1 MSVSLLPMAAFAA
14 EEPVTSYL
22 LWVGDVQVTS
32 DNMNNIPGVTGGTAT
47 YNPDSG
53 VLAMNGITGIE
64 GSHNNAKIYSEADL
78 TITGSCMIDASGV
91 TRGIYTTADLT
102 LDGDI
107 EVKDAVDLSVYVDGS
122 KNITI
127 NGGIIKISSDTTRY
141 GLIGGNYSK
150 LTIKAGDIIIESFGS
165 DDYGNG
171 NGIDVGSFY
180 MQDGKLSVT
189 GYAVGLFSYYFSQTG
204 GSIYAEGKH
213 KPGVL
218 VGNGSSPDLY
228 IKGELESV
236 TWSED
241 RSAIQSY
248 RSSIRINSNY
258 YIKEPADASIVNDG
272 NGQIIVNSNQTNAG
286 HVIITKKPTP
296 YDLWIAGTQVT
307 SANAGDLTVID
318 GVDVADGGKAS
329 YDAETN
335 TLTLENA
342 TLGGAGYPDWR
353 HNNSVIT
360 IAEREPGI
368 KQLTVAFSGDNKIE
382 CEFDGTSGYNYYN
395 GICGV
400 YTDFIFDGD
409 DDATLTI
416 SGRLTM
422 PATPENGALCC
433 GSITLNGGTV
443 LCQAPEEE
451 CANPYDTNPYG
462 VGMNNS
468 DGVTLTVNGGKL
480 ISKAFRPL
488 VPNFDSSKLAGNT
501 VLRGSVNYD
510 GTELES
516 YNFNSQNSYR
526 YVEATPAVPVTSYL
540 LWVGDVQVTSDNLTI
555 DSSDCADVV
564 SGSATYDP
572 DTRTLALDGFVYSGA
587 GSSSYPNTAIN
598 YLETGRTLTLDLTG
612 ENRVTLNGARGNEQF
627 GIYCDTD
634 SELII
639 QGGGSLYSKV
649 IYPDFP
655 GTYAYTY
662 GIYGGKVTING
673 GTVTA
678 EGFEAPNSFGI
689 RGGVSGVEVNGG
701 SLTAIAGQ
709 ASNRSYGVDSAL
721 VVNGGTVVAK
731 TISTGPDAKALSGAP
746 TLGEGVTATASM
758 NPDGS
763 GAEKYSA
770 DHNSS
775 YKWFKAQ
782 SGEPAPV
789 LTIVKNWSDNGDAAG
804 KRPDSIDVMVKA
816 VAAAEFD
823 ATYEVPPRTLILV
836 KPILFLSIETDAETG
851 DQAVVFGEMNEEFIG
866 AVGEEYAQACKAA
879 LESALTAAAAKAAID
894 QSAIGSEKSSS
905 LFVNT
910 GVTVTVGGNI
920 YPVWIQA
927 ASEYSGEL
935 FYIPDVYAKD
945 SEPVAVEAESWV
957 KDGDTWTCEMTL
969 PAGVTSVE
977 IWESAVP
984 DGYEITGNG
993 SEDDPAA
1000 ADISGDTTVT
1010 LTNTL
1015 IPDAEEPVIPV
1026 SYAYNVE
1033 TPENENGSVTVKPSP
1048 AEAGDTVTVT
1058 AEPNEGYEVDKITVT
1073 DNFGNE
1079 IPVKR
1084 NDDGTYSF
1092 TMPDGPVK
1100 VTAEFKETDH
1110 SLICPSKHFS
1120 DVDPDAWYHESVDY
1134 VVENGLMNGISDEL
1148 FDPAG
1153 TVTRGMVV
1161 TILYSLE
1168 GEPAVSGP
1176 SHFFDVSTE
1185 APEWYTD
1192 AVLWASENGI
1202 VEGYIEGPHKVF
1214 GPNAPITRE
1223 QFAAILYRYEQYKG
1237 GGFVGDWYFLL
1248 EYEDADQ
1255 ISDWADEAMHW
1266 CVMKGII
1273 KGCTETTLVPK
1284 GEASRAEAAAIIMR
1298 YIESGN

>member
-32 DNMNNIPGVTGGTAT
+32 DNMNNIPGVAGGTAT

-64 GSHNNAKIYSEADL
+64 GSHNNAKIYAEEDL

-107 EVKDAVDLSVYVDGS
+107 EVKDAVDLSVHVDGS

-141 GLIGGNYSK
+141 GLVGGNYSK
-150 LTIKAGDIIIESFGS
+150 LTINAGDIIIESFGS

-248 RSSIRINSNY
+248 RSSIRINSSY
-258 YIKEPADASIVNDG
+258 YIKEPAGASIVNDG

-296 YDLWIAGTQVT
+296 YDLWVCGTQVT
-307 SANAGDLTVID
+307 SANAGDLSVID
-318 GVDVADGGKAS
+318 GVDVVEGGKAS
-329 YDAETN
+329 FDAETN

-342 TLGGAGYPDWR
+342 TLGGAGHPDWR

-488 VPNFDSSKLAGNT
+488 VPNFDSSKLASNT

-510 GTELES
+510 GTELEP

-526 YVEATPAVPVTSYL
+526 YVEATPAAPVTSYL

-587 GSSSYPNTAIN
+587 GSSSYPNAAIN

-612 ENRVTLNGARGNEQF
+612 ENQVTLNGARGNEQY

-678 EGFEAPNSFGI
+678 EGFEAPNSYGI

-709 ASNRSYGVDSAL
+709 GSNQSFGVDSAL
-721 VVNGGTVVAK
+721 AVNGGTVVAK
-731 TISTGPDAKALSGAP
+731 TVSTGSNARALSGAP
-746 TLGEGVTATASM
+746 TLAEGISATAST
-758 NPDGS
+758 NADGS

-770 DHNSS
+770 DNNGS

-782 SGEPAPV
+782 SGEPAAITLDIRCSNGASGTVEYKWDTDGSWTTVSVTENTEITLIIPESAAT
-789 LTIVKNWSDNGDAAG
+789 LTVKAAPADEYYINQAQLDDGTGTYTDNAALAAALAEGAVFNVAGDAA
-804 KRPDSIDVMVKA
+804 IMI
-816 VAAAEFD
+816 EFD
-823 ATYEVPPRTLILV
+823 NH
-836 KPILFLSIETDAETG
+836 DGTG
-851 DQAVVFGEMNEEFIG
+851 GPEQ
-866 AVGEEYAQACKAA
+866 
-879 LESALTAAAAKAAID
+879 
-894 QSAIGSEKSSS
+894 
-905 LFVNT
+905 
-910 GVTVTVGGNI
+910 
-920 YPVWIQA
+920 
-927 ASEYSGEL
+927 
-935 FYIPDVYAKD
+935 PD
-945 SEPVAVEAESWV
+945 
-957 KDGDTWTCEMTL
+957 
-969 PAGVTSVE
+969 
-977 IWESAVP
+977 
-984 DGYEITGNG
+984 
-993 SEDDPAA
+993 
-1000 ADISGDTTVT
+1000 
-1010 LTNTL
+1010 
-1015 IPDAEEPVIPV
+1015 IPV

-1084 NDDGTYSF
+1084 NEDGTFSF

-1100 VTAEFKETDH
+1100 VKAEFKETDH

-1153 TVTRGMVV
+1153 TMTRGMVV
-1161 TILYSLE
+1161 TILYRLE

-1185 APEWYTD
+1185 APVWYTN

-1202 VEGYIEGPHKVF
+1202 VEGYIEGAHKVF
-1214 GPNAPITRE
+1214 GPDAPITRE

>member
-1 MSVSLLPMAAFAA
+1 MKRRSKKLLSLFLALLMAVSLLPMAALAA
-14 EEPVTSYL
+14 EES
-22 LWVGDVQVTS
+22 VQVTVF
-32 DNMNNIPGVTGGTAT
+32 DGTAT
-47 YNPDSG
+47 NMYIPVYRYYNYGKTQTIVP
-53 VLAMNGITGIE
+53 A
-64 GSHNNAKIYSEADL
+64 SEL
-78 TITGSCMIDASGV
+78 SSLQGKTITGMSYYPTADSYATLAVYLTETSSDSLTEFVSVPGSAEVFSGNVDFTGNSEAKITFDAPFAYSGGNLLVTVINNTGSYASG
-91 TRGIYTTADLT
+91 
-102 LDGDI
+102 
-107 EVKDAVDLSVYVDGS
+107 LSFYGVSQSDGS
-122 KNITI
+122 RYAYND
-127 NGGIIKISSDTTRY
+127 GTRY
-141 GLIGGNYSK
+141 DSTY
-150 LTIKAGDIIIESFGS
+150 T
-165 DDYGNG
+165 
-171 NGIDVGSFY
+171 
-180 MQDGKLSVT
+180 
-189 GYAVGLFSYYFSQTG
+189 
-204 GSIYAEGKH
+204 
-213 KPGVL
+213 
-218 VGNGSSPDLY
+218 GSS
-228 IKGELESV
+228 
-236 TWSED
+236 
-241 RSAIQSY
+241 
-248 RSSIRINSNY
+248 NSQGFRPKMTFY
-258 YIKEPADASIVNDG
+258 SGEPAPVVS
-272 NGQIIVNSNQTNAG
+272 
-286 HVIITKKPTP
+286 
-296 YDLWIAGTQVT
+296 YDLWVCGTQVT

-318 GVDVADGGKAS
+318 GVSAAEGGKAS
-329 YDAETN
+329 YDAQTN
-335 TLTLENA
+335 TLALKNA
-342 TLGGAGYPDWR
+342 SIDGNYYSSDGNVA
-353 HNNSVIT
+353 T
-360 IAEREPGI
+360 IAVKSSI
-368 KQLTVAFSGDNKIE
+368 KTLNID
-382 CEFDGTSGYNYYN
+382 FDGTNTIGCENNSSGMRNAVGGLYTSFVFN
-395 GICGV
+395 G
-400 YTDFIFDGD
+400 T
-409 DDATLTI
+409 DDAVLNINAQT
-416 SGRLTM
+416 
-422 PATPENGALCC
+422 TPTAENGALR
-433 GSITLNGGTV
+433 
-443 LCQAPEEE
+443 
-451 CANPYDTNPYG
+451 CAD
-462 VGMNNS
+462 
-468 DGVTLTVNGGKL
+468 LTVNGGTVCCTAPEEQYTGNHYQNNPYGVTLNAASGDL
-480 ISKAFRPL
+480 ITVNGGKFVCKGWAP
-488 VPNFDSSKLAGNT
+488 VVAGTLEGRVAENT
-501 VLRGSVNYD
+501 VIKGSVNYD
-510 GTELES
+510 GSELVDYDYS
-516 YNFNSQNSYR
+516 TNGFYNNSSQFQGTYR
-526 YVEATPAVPVTSYL
+526 YVEATPGEPVVPVTSYL

-587 GSSSYPNTAIN
+587 GSSSYPNAAIN

-612 ENRVTLNGARGNEQF
+612 ENRVTLNGARGSEQY

-678 EGFEAPNSFGI
+678 EGFEAPNSYGI

-709 ASNRSYGVDSAL
+709 GSNQSFGVDSAL
-721 VVNGGTVVAK
+721 AVNGGTVVAK
-731 TISTGPDAKALSGAP
+731 TVSTGSNARALSGAP
-746 TLGEGVTATASM
+746 TLAEGISATAST
-758 NPDGS
+758 NADGS

-770 DHNSS
+770 DNNGS

-782 SGEPAPV
+782 SGEPAAITLDIRCSNGASGTVEYKWDTDGSWTAVSVTENTEITLIIPESAAT
-789 LTIVKNWSDNGDAAG
+789 LTVKAAPADEYYINQAQLDDGTGTYTDNAALAAALAEGAVFNVAGDAA
-804 KRPDSIDVMVKA
+804 IMI
-816 VAAAEFD
+816 EFD
-823 ATYEVPPRTLILV
+823 NH
-836 KPILFLSIETDAETG
+836 DGTG
-851 DQAVVFGEMNEEFIG
+851 GPEQ
-866 AVGEEYAQACKAA
+866 
-879 LESALTAAAAKAAID
+879 
-894 QSAIGSEKSSS
+894 
-905 LFVNT
+905 
-910 GVTVTVGGNI
+910 
-920 YPVWIQA
+920 
-927 ASEYSGEL
+927 
-935 FYIPDVYAKD
+935 PD
-945 SEPVAVEAESWV
+945 
-957 KDGDTWTCEMTL
+957 
-969 PAGVTSVE
+969 
-977 IWESAVP
+977 
-984 DGYEITGNG
+984 
-993 SEDDPAA
+993 
-1000 ADISGDTTVT
+1000 
-1010 LTNTL
+1010 
-1015 IPDAEEPVIPV
+1015 IPV

-1073 DNFGNE
+1073 DNFSNE

-1084 NDDGTYSF
+1084 NEDGTFSF

-1100 VTAEFKETDH
+1100 VKAEFKETDH

-1161 TILYSLE
+1161 TILYRLE

-1192 AVLWASENGI
+1192 AVLWACGNGI